1 MAVAKK
7 FWNITQDKRP
17 KVAVDLYNSVKS
29 YYGCSNINDCKQAVF
44 DAAKASG
51 YLDGVETNGKAGK
64 WGTVDAF
71 WGRPGLRKNGLEA
84 LGRAKDAEE
93 EMRKAAGLSTTT
105 GIVKGDIK
113 GAVEKYLADVST
125 KEGADKKADASVW
138 DSMAEATGL
147 DANLIKWVL
156 IGAVALLVVVI
167 LFKVRRRK

>member
-17 KVAVDLYNSVKS
+17 KVVVDLYNSVKS

-44 DAAKASG
+44 DAAKAYG
-51 YLDGVETNGKAGK
+51 YLDGVEDNSSRNKK
-64 WGTVDAF
+64 WGTVEAF

-84 LGRAKDAEE
+84 LGKARDI
-93 EMRKAAGLSTTT
+93 EMKMREDAGLNTTT
-105 GIVKGDIK
+105 GIARGDIK
-113 GAVEKYLADVST
+113 GAVEKYLADVKDDDT
-125 KEGADKKADASVW
+125 DKVSVW

-156 IGAVALLVVVI
+156 IGAAALLCVAVFVKI
-167 LFKVRRRK
+167 KR

>member
-17 KVAVDLYNSVKS
+17 KVAVDLYNAVKS
-29 YYGCSNINDCKQAVF
+29 YYGCNINDCKKAVF
-44 DAAKASG
+44 DAAKAYG
-51 YLDGVETNGKAGK
+51 YLDGVESNGKANK

-71 WGRPGLRKNGLEA
+71 WGRPGLRKKGMEA

-93 EMRKAAGLSTTT
+93 AMRKDAGLSTTT

-113 GAVEKYLADVST
+113 GAVEKYMAEVST
-125 KEGADKKADASVW
+125 KEDADEKADSSVW

-156 IGAVALLVVVI
+156 IGAVVLLVVAV
-167 LFKVRRRK
+167 LFKVRRKK